1 MRYIIS
7 PWPALNYTDFKNVS
21 MVRSLLLPSL
31 FSSVLD
37 RKKLELVKNGRLAHA
52 GEFGAGHRHV
62 KLLSRKLLYLK
73 RNVIFGW

>member
-1 MRYIIS
+1 MSYIIS

-21 MVRSLLLPSL
+21 MVRSLLLQRL

-52 GEFGAGHRHV
+52 GEFGAGH
-62 KLLSRKLLYLK
+62 
-73 RNVIFGW
+73 